1 MHSTFIEHLLTGRIF
16 VLPPNLYLF
25 GALITACKDCSG
37 LGLAQTAQLAILRLA
52 TGFTTMDCELIM
64 LPGSPYSARSQRRK
78 DCRGLRLIAATMLWQ
93 DKPAL
98 LVSEPSPL
106 AVKMTIKRRALAED
120 LLCQIAKGSA
130 DLNMTS
136 LSTV

>member
-1 MHSTFIEHLLTGRIF
+1 
-16 VLPPNLYLF
+16 
-25 GALITACKDCSG
+25 
-37 LGLAQTAQLAILRLA
+37 
-52 TGFTTMDCELIM
+52 
-64 LPGSPYSARSQRRK
+64 
-78 DCRGLRLIAATMLWQ
+78 MLWQ